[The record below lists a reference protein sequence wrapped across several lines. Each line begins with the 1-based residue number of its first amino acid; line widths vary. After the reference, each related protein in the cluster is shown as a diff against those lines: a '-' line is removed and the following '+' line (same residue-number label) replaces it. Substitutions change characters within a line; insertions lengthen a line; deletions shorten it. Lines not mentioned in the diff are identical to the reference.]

1 MKNRFCNSSSNI
13 KKANIQIKNKIKPQ
27 RYIYNLIFTKKISNI
42 KNKRYNRKMDI
53 SNNIN
58 NNYIRKIII
67 KNINKYNITANQI
80 NLNII
85 NNFINDKSTHNKAFL
100 KDYNIFNDYS
110 EYLKGFYRHKEI
122 IKIFP
127 KFYTYYKNY
136 FEFFLKPT
144 LSDFYFCNMLK
155 KSGNQ
160 QAEYF
165 YEKYKDKKNMI
176 KNKDKKNNYY
186 NKKILKTNIIEKSSN
201 YSSLNFSN
209 EINNQKNIRNSDFSS
224 ISLLSMINLISKNTS
239 LNKLDKE
246 NDFMKKKINLFLD
259 LKKGK
264 NTNNKS
270 QKSTTILTPTNLHN
284 VKIINSYKDYKSTKP
299 KIKNDIKINSKNI
312 FKKNNENNGIICL
325 SERASI
331 ENNFRNNYKNLLT
344 NIKKKSNYKNSD
356 IKASLNTKT
365 NSNNIVYYNMK
376 ESSFIPTNTNV
387 YKLTTQMSHNK
398 LDNSST
404 TNYTNLLSQTQINKV
419 IKKSPTFRDNVIMKN
434 NIDKIKSKNI
444 KYNIFNNSNEHN
456 NMKKLFFR
464 NRNNFSSNSFIYY
477 QKIKSENNVK

>member
-27 RYIYNLIFTKKISNI
+27 RHIYNLIFTKKISNI
-42 KNKRYNRKMDI
+42 KTKKYNRKMDI

-80 NLNII
+80 NLHII
-85 NNFINDKSTHNKAFL
+85 NNFIDDKSTHKKIFL
-100 KDYNIFNDYS
+100 KESNIFNNYS
-110 EYLKGFYRHKEI
+110 EYLKGFYKHKEI

-127 KFYTYYKNY
+127 KFYIYYKNY

-144 LSDFYFCNMLK
+144 LSDFYFCNLLK

-176 KNKDKKNNYY
+176 KNKDKKSNYY

-201 YSSLNFSN
+201 FSSLNFSN

-224 ISLLSMINLISKNTS
+224 ISLLSIINLINKNND

-259 LKKGK
+259 LKKDK

-270 QKSTTILTPTNLHN
+270 QKSTTILTPTNLYN
-284 VKIINSYKDYKSTKP
+284 IKIINSYKDYKSTKP

-356 IKASLNTKT
+356 IKTNLNTKT
-365 NSNNIVYYNMK
+365 NSNNRVYSNMK
-376 ESSFIPTNTNV
+376 ESSFTPTNTNV
-387 YKLTTQMSHNK
+387 YQLTTQMSHNK

-404 TNYTNLLSQTQINKV
+404 TNYSNLLSQTQINKV

-434 NIDKIKSKNI
+434 NINKIKSKNI